1 MKSII
6 FLYFK
11 YFVYTFIFFGF
22 LFLAFSIDWGERPDY
37 LSIFKETILFSVIIS
52 TIYLILH
59 LYNLKTE
66 GISLDKLDNINVK
79 QKKVILSALAIDEIA
94 DLLKTSCFRKNI
106 SQFDENIILLFTKF
120 PTLSTGEKI
129 TIRLIKQDHLNYYYE
144 LKSEPVLKSIL
155 IDFGQNLVNIKNIE
169 KLILSS
175 VSNKGS

>member
-1 MKSII
+1 
-6 FLYFK
+6 
-11 YFVYTFIFFGF
+11 
-22 LFLAFSIDWGERPDY
+22 
-37 LSIFKETILFSVIIS
+37 
-52 TIYLILH
+52 
-59 LYNLKTE
+59 
-66 GISLDKLDNINVK
+66 
-79 QKKVILSALAIDEIA
+79 KKVILSALAIDEIA